1 MKEFITAIGILLFS
15 LFMYAIPI
23 VLTLSFALNWDGYV
37 QFVLVLIAI
46 IQLALICAAIQ
57 FIMEQEEKA

>member
-1 MKEFITAIGILLFS
+1 MNMKEFITAIGILLFS

-57 FIMEQEEKA
+57 FIMENDL

>member
-1 MKEFITAIGILLFS
+1 MSDIITAISIFLFS

-23 VLTLSFALNWDGYV
+23 VLTLSFVLNWCHSV

-46 IQLALICAAIQ
+46 IQLAFICTAIQ
-57 FIMEQEEKA
+57 FIMENDV

>member
-1 MKEFITAIGILLFS
+1 MKAFITTIGILLFS

-57 FIMEQEEKA
+57 FIMENDI

>member
-1 MKEFITAIGILLFS
+1 MKDLITVIGILLFS

-23 VLTLSFALNWDGYV
+23 VLTLSFVLNWGHSV

-46 IQLALICAAIQ
+46 IQLAFICTAIQ
-57 FIMEQEEKA
+57 FIMENDI

>member
-1 MKEFITAIGILLFS
+1 MKNIITVIGIFLFS

-23 VLTLSFALNWDGYV
+23 VLTLSFALNWDQPI

-46 IQLALICAAIQ
+46 AQLIFICAAIQ
-57 FIMEQEEKA
+57 FIMENDI

>member
-1 MKEFITAIGILLFS
+1 MKDFITCIGIFLFS

-23 VLTLSFALNWDGYV
+23 VLTLSFALNWGYSV

-46 IQLALICAAIQ
+46 IQFAILCAVVQ
-57 FIMEQEEKA
+57 FIMENDI